1 MPATNENLRRPLA
14 PSCGELLMLQ
24 LIFPLAAAELEST
37 PHIPL
42 GRGGLGPGTKLEIV
56 RAYHAW
62 RD

>member
-1 MPATNENLRRPLA
+1 
-14 PSCGELLMLQ
+14 MLQ

-56 RAYHAW
+56 RAYHGVAGLAMQINSQPMSGVG
-62 RD
+62 RRQRR